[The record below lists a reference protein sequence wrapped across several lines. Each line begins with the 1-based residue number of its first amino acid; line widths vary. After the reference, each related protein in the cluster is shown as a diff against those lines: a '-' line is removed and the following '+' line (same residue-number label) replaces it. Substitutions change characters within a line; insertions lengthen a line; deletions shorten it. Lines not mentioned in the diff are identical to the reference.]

1 LSWAIIMDTEDF
13 ERLNLLS
20 EKALND
26 TLTPNELVEFNELYA
41 DCGSLTELQLFGGF
55 YPPHF
60 KT

>member
-1 LSWAIIMDTEDF
+1 MDTEDF